1 MRKSGSRFAVSQT
14 FGHPPAT
21 AAFRPTANRQAANRW
36 HSHCTSPPNQQQGGL
51 RIVRVMVIAASA
63 ERAGILRE
71 GLRLGGHELAE
82 IATPELVSS
91 SALERVKPDA
101 VVLESSSP
109 DVDLLDRILDAMG
122 ALPRPLV
129 IFAHDSSEAAI
140 SRAVKAGAVSYVVD
154 GLEAT
159 RVPAIMQVALARF
172 EFLTDL
178 RTELGQAQQ
187 KLAERKF
194 VERAKGLLMKSRGL
208 SEDEA
213 YHTLRRMAMERNRRM
228 GDVARS
234 VIEMA
239 ELLN

>member
-1 MRKSGSRFAVSQT
+1 
-14 FGHPPAT
+14 
-21 AAFRPTANRQAANRW
+21 
-36 HSHCTSPPNQQQGGL
+36 
-51 RIVRVMVIAASA
+51 MVIAEAP
-63 ERAGILRE
+63 ECAGTLRE
-71 GLRLGGHELAE
+71 GLQLGGHELAE
-82 IATPELVSS
+82 ISTPELVSS
-91 SALERVKPDA
+91 SALERLRPDC
-101 VVLESSSP
+101 VVLATSSP
-109 DVDLLDRILDAMG
+109 HIDVLDRINDAMG
-122 ALPRPLV
+122 ALPLPLV
-129 IFAHDSSEAAI
+129 IFSQDASEEAI
-140 SRAVKAGAVSYVVD
+140 ARAVKAGAASYVVD
-154 GLEAT
+154 GLDAA

-172 EFLTDL
+172 EFLAGL
-178 RTELGQAQQ
+178 RSELGQAQQ

>member
-1 MRKSGSRFAVSQT
+1 
-14 FGHPPAT
+14 
-21 AAFRPTANRQAANRW
+21 
-36 HSHCTSPPNQQQGGL
+36 
-51 RIVRVMVIAASA
+51 MVIAESP

-71 GLRLGGHELAE
+71 GLHLGGHELAE
-82 IATPELVSS
+82 ISTPDIVSS
-91 SALERVKPDA
+91 SALERARPDCLI
-101 VVLESSSP
+101 LETPSP
-109 DVDLLDRILDAMG
+109 NVDLLDRLNDAMG
-122 ALPRPLV
+122 ALLLPLV
-129 IFAHDSSEAAI
+129 IFSLDSSEEAI
-140 SRAVKAGAVSYVVD
+140 GRAVKAGAASYVVG
-154 GLEAT
+154 GLEAA
-159 RVPAIMQVALARF
+159 RVPAIMQVARARF
-172 EFLTDL
+172 EFLAEL

>member
-1 MRKSGSRFAVSQT
+1 MASLPAGRASIAGTLIAPVHVSVT
-14 FGHPPAT
+14 K
-21 AAFRPTANRQAANRW
+21 RNEC
-36 HSHCTSPPNQQQGGL
+36 S
-51 RIVRVMVIAASA
+51 VRVMVIAESP

-71 GLRLGGHELAE
+71 GLHLGGYELAE
-82 IATPELVSS
+82 VSTPELVSLA
-91 SALERVKPDA
+91 ALERLRPDCI
-101 VVLESSSP
+101 VLETPSP
-109 DVDLLDRILDAMG
+109 QVDLLDRINDAMG
-122 ALPRPLV
+122 ALPLPLV
-129 IFAHDSSEAAI
+129 IFSHDASADAI
-140 SRAVKAGAVSYVVD
+140 ATAVKAGAASYVVD
-154 GLEAT
+154 GLVAA

-172 EFLTDL
+172 GFVAEL
-178 RTELGQAQQ
+178 RSELSQAQR
-187 KLAERKF
+187 KLAERKV

>member
-1 MRKSGSRFAVSQT
+1 
-14 FGHPPAT
+14 
-21 AAFRPTANRQAANRW
+21 
-36 HSHCTSPPNQQQGGL
+36 
-51 RIVRVMVIAASA
+51 VRVLVIAESP
-63 ERAGILRE
+63 ERAGVLRE
-71 GLRLGGHELAE
+71 GLQLGGHELTE
-82 IATPELVSS
+82 LATPEVVSS
-91 SALERVKPDA
+91 SALARVRPDC
-101 VVLESSSP
+101 VVLETPSP
-109 DVDLLDRILDAMG
+109 NIDLLDRINDAMG
-122 ALPRPLV
+122 ALPLPLV
-129 IFAHDSSEAAI
+129 VFSRDASEETI
-140 SRAVKAGAVSYVVD
+140 VRSVKAGVAAYVVD
-154 GLEAT
+154 GLEAA

-172 EFLTDL
+172 EYVADL

-187 KLAERKF
+187 RLAERKF

>member
-1 MRKSGSRFAVSQT
+1 
-14 FGHPPAT
+14 
-21 AAFRPTANRQAANRW
+21 
-36 HSHCTSPPNQQQGGL
+36 
-51 RIVRVMVIAASA
+51 MVIAESP

-71 GLRLGGHELAE
+71 GLHLGGHELAE
-82 IATPELVSS
+82 IATPALLSS
-91 SALERVKPDA
+91 SALERVRPDCL
-101 VVLESSSP
+101 VLETASP
-109 DVDLLDRILDAMG
+109 NIDLLDRINDAMG

-129 IFAHDSSEAAI
+129 IFAHDASEEAI
-140 SRAVKAGAVSYVVD
+140 SRVLKAGAASYVID
-154 GLEAT
+154 GLEAI

-172 EFLTDL
+172 EFLCGL

-239 ELLN
+239 DLLN